1 MTVEEKRLWIDEHHT
16 ALTVAA
22 QCRLLNV
29 PRSSYYYKS
38 VPTRTIDQLA
48 NTDFFQFARR
58 ESDPRVRIRLLAL
71 GHLQSEKTK
80 TDVVGMFR
88 ITFPTLRTWMLR
100 FIAEGIEGL
109 KSRRGRGRKRKPSAE
124 QEESFSQQV
133 EELQQN
139 REGGRV
145 RGQDIQV
152 LLKERFC
159 VDHALPTVYHVLE
172 RCGLSW
178 ISARS
183 KHPKSDPEA
192 QRRF

>member
-1 MTVEEKRLWIDEHHT
+1 MDTFQNE
-16 ALTVAA
+16 
-22 QCRLLNV
+22 
-29 PRSSYYYKS
+29 
-38 VPTRTIDQLA
+38 IDQLA
-48 NTDFFQFARR
+48 NTDFFQFAKR
-58 ESDPRVRIRLLAL
+58 EPDPRVRIRLLAL
-71 GHLQSEKTK
+71 GHLQSGKTK

-100 FIAEGIEGL
+100 FIAEGVDGL
-109 KSRRGRGRKRKPSAE
+109 KPRLGRGRKRKLSAE
-124 QEESFSQQV
+124 HEETFRQQV

-152 LLKERFC
+152 LLKEKFC
-159 VDHALPTVYHVLE
+159 VDHALPSVYHVLE

-183 KHPKSDPEA
+183 KHPKSDSQA
-192 QRRF
+192 QEDFKKNSKKK